1 MSKEKNKSELKNE
14 KMPENVLSFKK
25 GAERLSVIANKKFDN
40 DDEAGAMT
48 FCYEAERQGTITPS
62 LYAEMAEVLFDAV
75 LYKKAADCWFKYLNM
90 VTPRNFVRGY
100 NGLGACYEMLNKD
113 HLASHYYNLQLKS
126 KDRRSFL
133 YDDMA
138 YRFLCR
144 EALAIGDV
152 REAAKKLM
160 EIEQSGLAPD
170 GSSMIFDKEDYDAL
184 FAQQSESGDEGGAS
198 LFPRAKVQALETEL
212 GNIRDELFVVDPRS
226 APPSGDKEDWTPF
239 FCDALDRV
247 TTEPMRAECMFA
259 MIPSYSPLYDE
270 AGYYKA
276 MAAARYGNFDVAL
289 EQLDKTLEVFP
300 ERVNILYGYYFGI
313 YFSRGEDEKAK
324 KAYAI
329 LKDAG
334 GGRFIDLR
342 IFVRILVRKGKY
354 QRAYEFAQKLPD
366 VLPYDV
372 KRYKLMGSTAFNL
385 KKYQESA
392 DYFYK
397 YYNYSHDRCSE
408 YYREQALRGA
418 SGGKPDFDVIYDPFI
433 FPESFNGEALARV
446 NEFLNLSVAEL
457 RKNAD
462 EAIDIF
468 EKSLCEDDFELQ
480 ITACQSV
487 ISLDTED
494 SRKYLIKKLLDNRL
508 TDEAKFM
515 IIGHLV
521 SNKYDKLTGVVI
533 SGVYERVQFER
544 IEFEGEKSDLFI
556 AGYSIAF
563 GTLVG
568 YPDVKLYKLKTAA
581 YEIYNTLS
589 RNGGIKKLEDEAV
602 LAALIVVKSGAVS
615 LDREMVIDHLHV
627 DEKEFKKAERLLSKK

>member
-1 MSKEKNKSELKNE
+1 
-14 KMPENVLSFKK
+14 MPENVVSFKK
-25 GAERLSVIANKKFDN
+25 GAERLSVIANKKFN
-40 DDEAGAMT
+40 SDDEARAMT
-48 FCYEAERQGTITPS
+48 FCYEAERQGNITPS

-75 LYKKAADCWFKYLNM
+75 LYQKAADCWFKYLNM
-90 VTPRNFVRGY
+90 VTPKNFVRGY
-100 NGLGACYEMLNKD
+100 NGLGACYEMLNKN

-126 KDRRSFL
+126 KDRRPFL

-144 EALAIGDV
+144 EALASGDV
-152 REAAKKLM
+152 REVVKKLM

-170 GSSMIFDKEDYDAL
+170 DSSMILDKEDYDML
-184 FAQQSESGDEGGAS
+184 LAQQSESGDESGVLPFPGVKFQS
-198 LFPRAKVQALETEL
+198 LATEI
-212 GNIRDELFVVDPRS
+212 GNIRDELFAVDPRS
-226 APPSGDKEDWTPF
+226 AKPSGDSGDKEDWTSF
-239 FCDALDRV
+239 FCDALDLV
-247 TTEPMRAECMFA
+247 TTQPMRAECMFA
-259 MIPSYSPLYDE
+259 TIPSYSPLYDE

-300 ERVNILYGYYFGI
+300 ERVNVLYGYYFGI

-372 KRYKLMGSTAFNL
+372 RRYNLMGSTAFNL
-385 KKYQESA
+385 QRYKESA

-446 NEFLNLSVAEL
+446 NEFLNLPVAEL
-457 RKNAD
+457 RENAD

-480 ITACQSV
+480 IAACQSV

-508 TDEAKFM
+508 FDEAKFVIM
-515 IIGHLV
+515 GHLV
-521 SNKYDKLTGVVI
+521 SNKYDRLTGVVI

-589 RNGGIKKLEDEAV
+589 RNGGIKKLEGEAV
-602 LAALIVVKSGAVS
+602 LAALIVIKSGAVS
-615 LDREMVIDHLHV
+615 LDRATVIDRLHV
-627 DEKEFKKAERLLSKK
+627 DEKELKKAERLLSKK